1 MGGRSG
7 GGARSAGGGGGGSLS
22 SEQRQALD
30 FLMQQSVFNPLNA
43 RSGFSDP
50 AVRQEVQDA
59 IRQYAKEVGLPVS
72 YLTMEVGTMPKGFTG
87 MAQGEHITLA
97 KPVYGGTYKNATSKQ
112 QAAIDSGRAVQVS
125 KPVSRTVW
133 HELGHVTY
141 NGLSASGKA
150 QVASAY
156 KSFMGSGKRN
166 GWGTQATKNAE
177 EFFAEGMAKSLGGKS
192 DSWTKAIRKA
202 K

>member
-1 MGGRSG
+1 MGGR
-7 GGARSAGGGGGGSLS
+7 AGGGTGAGKGGGGMS

-30 FLMQQSVFNPLNA
+30 FLMQQSVFNPLSN
-43 RSGFSDP
+43 RGFSDP

-59 IRQYAKEVGLPVS
+59 IKKYAQEVGLPSS
-72 YLTMEVGTMPKGFTG
+72 YLTMEVGTMAKGLTG

-97 KPVYGGTYKNATSKQ
+97 KSVYGGTYKNAMSKQ
-112 QAAIDSGRAVQVS
+112 KASVDSGRAVQTS

-141 NGLSASGKA
+141 NKLSASGKA
-150 QVASAY
+150 SVDAAY
-156 KSFMGSGKRN
+156 KSFMSSGKRN
-166 GWGTQATKNAE
+166 GWGSQATKNAS

>member
-1 MGGRSG
+1 MGGRAG
-7 GGARSAGGGGGGSLS
+7 GGARSGGGGGLS

-30 FLMQQSVFNPLNA
+30 FLMQQSVFNPLNV
-43 RSGFSDP
+43 RRGFSDP

-59 IRQYAKEVGLPVS
+59 IRQYAKEVGLPSS
-72 YLTMEVGTMPKGFTG
+72 YLTMEVGTMPKGLTG

-97 KPVYGGTYKNATSKQ
+97 KSVYGGTYKNAMSKQ
-112 QAAIDSGRAVQVS
+112 QAAVDSGRAVQTS

-141 NGLSASGKA
+141 NHLSASGKA

-156 KSFMGSGKRN
+156 KSFMGSGKRT
-166 GWGTQATKNAE
+166 GWGSQASKSAE